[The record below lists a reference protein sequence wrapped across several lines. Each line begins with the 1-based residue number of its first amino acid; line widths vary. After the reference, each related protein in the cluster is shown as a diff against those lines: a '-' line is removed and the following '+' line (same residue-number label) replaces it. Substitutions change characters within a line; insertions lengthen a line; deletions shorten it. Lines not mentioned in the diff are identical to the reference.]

1 MRWRGTAPA
10 AARWCEFPTRS
21 FSTIRSADP
30 PPRPSPARGE
40 GDAGARPSP
49 ARGEGDAGA
58 RPSPARGEGD
68 ITGTTIGIMGG
79 TYDPVHSGH
88 LAAARQLRGE
98 AGLEQVWLIPNAH
111 PPHRSAAPVAS
122 PEDRMRMVEIAVSDQ
137 AGLLGSRIEVDRG
150 GISDTIDTMREL
162 ARSMPGQR
170 FELLLGS
177 DAALRIRTW
186 HEADALLKEVSFTI
200 FNRPDTSIALS
211 TLHELGFSPARTRLL
226 HLDTPAIAAH
236 QGRDRPRRGAPIDD
250 LVPPGVADYIRAH
263 ALYQA

>member
-1 MRWRGTAPA
+1 
-10 AARWCEFPTRS
+10 
-21 FSTIRSADP
+21 
-30 PPRPSPARGE
+30 
-40 GDAGARPSP
+40 
-49 ARGEGDAGA
+49 
-58 RPSPARGEGD
+58 
-68 ITGTTIGIMGG
+68 MGG

-137 AGLLGSRIEVDRG
+137 PGLLGSRIEVDRG
-150 GISDTIDTMREL
+150 GISYTIDTMREL
-162 ARSMPGQR
+162 ERSMPGQR

-186 HEADALLKEVSFTI
+186 YEAEALLKEVSFTI

-211 TLHELGFSPARTRLL
+211 TLHELGFSPARTRLV

-236 QGRDRPRRGAPIDD
+236 QVRDRLRRGTPIDD